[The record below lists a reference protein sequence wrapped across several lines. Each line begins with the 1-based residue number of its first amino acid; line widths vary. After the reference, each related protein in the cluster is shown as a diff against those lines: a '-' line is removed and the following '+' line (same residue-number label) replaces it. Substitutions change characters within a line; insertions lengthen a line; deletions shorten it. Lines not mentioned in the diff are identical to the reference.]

1 MDNPKERYAN
11 LPHVPVVTSR
21 RDLLFRAGMGFGGLA
36 LASLLAQE
44 EAAAASQRPTVYP
57 PNGGPSTQRPRAHFT
72 PKVDSVIFLF
82 MEGGPSHLD
91 LFDPKPELQRLA
103 GQPLPPSY
111 GRPITPMGVSDNAL
125 LPTKRTFRKYGQSG
139 IDVSD
144 WYPHVA
150 QHADKL
156 CVIRSCWADGLNH
169 VGSVCQMNTGSILAG
184 RPSLGAWVQ
193 YGLGTVNSNLPG
205 FVILLDDREPI
216 GGPKNW
222 SAGFMPAGYQGTHF
236 RPDGEPILN
245 LAPPKTLG
253 SEQQRSKLDFVQAL
267 NERYGKGREDYTE
280 LQARIAAYELAF
292 RMQSEATEAVDLSK
306 ETEATKQLYG
316 VDDPAT
322 EKFGRNCLL
331 ARRLVERGV
340 RFVQLYSG
348 TGSQWDA
355 HANIEANHG
364 KMCRASDKPVAG
376 LLADL
381 HQRGLLDR
389 TLVIWGGEF
398 GRTPMSEKGDGRD
411 HNPYGFT
418 MFLAGGG
425 VKAGQVVGRT
435 DDLGLRA
442 VEDRFH
448 VNDLHATILHLLGMD
463 HLKLTYHHNGRD
475 ERATVNGGNVL
486 SKVLT

>member
-1 MDNPKERYAN
+1 MTNSNNRYSE

-36 LASLLAQE
+36 LASLLAQD
-44 EAAAASQRPTVYP
+44 EARAASPNDQRPTPSADAGKP
-57 PNGGPSTQRPRAHFT
+57 PHFAARA
-72 PKVDSVIFLF
+72 DSVIFLF
-82 MEGGPSHLD
+82 MEGGPSHID

-103 GQPLPPSY
+103 GQPLPASY

-125 LPTKRTFRKYGQSG
+125 LPTKRTFKKYGQSG

-150 QHADKL
+150 EHADKL
-156 CVIRSCWADGLNH
+156 CVVRSCWADGLNH

-184 RPSLGAWVQ
+184 RPSLGSWVQ
-193 YGLGTVNSNLPG
+193 YGLGSVNGKLPG
-205 FVILLDDREPI
+205 FVILLDDREPV

-222 SAGFMPAGYQGTHF
+222 SAGFMPAAYQGTHF

-245 LAPPKTLG
+245 LAPPKSVG
-253 SEQQRSKLDFVQAL
+253 SRQQRSKLDFVQAL
-267 NERYGKGREDYTE
+267 NQRYGKGREDFSE
-280 LQARIAAYELAF
+280 LAARVAAYELAF

-306 ETEATKQLYG
+306 ETEATKKLYG
-316 VDDPAT
+316 LDDPAT
-322 EKFGRNCLL
+322 EKFGQNCLL

-340 RFVQLYSG
+340 RFVELYSG

-355 HANIEANHG
+355 HANIEANHTR
-364 KMCRASDKPVAG
+364 MCKASDKPVAG

-425 VKAGQVVGRT
+425 VKAGCVVGRT

-448 VNDLHATILHLLGMD
+448 VHDLHATILHLLGMD
-463 HLKLTYHHNGRD
+463 HLRLTYHHNGRD
-475 ERATVNGGNVL
+475 ERATVNAGSVL
-486 SKVLT
+486 SKILA

>member
-1 MDNPKERYAN
+1 MNPH

-21 RDLLFRAGMGFGGLA
+21 RDLLFRAGLGFGGLA
-36 LASLLAQE
+36 LTALLAQD
-44 EAAAASQRPTVYP
+44 EARGEGRGARGDGRT
-57 PNGGPSTQRPRAHFT
+57 PRHPARA
-72 PKVDSVIFLF
+72 DSVIFLF
-82 MEGGPSHLD
+82 MEGGPSHID

-103 GQPLPPSY
+103 GQPLPASY
-111 GRPITPMGVSDNAL
+111 GRPLTAMGVSGNAL
-125 LPTKRTFRKYGQSG
+125 LPTKRTFKKHGQSG

-156 CVIRSCWADGLNH
+156 CLLRGCWADGLNH

-193 YGLGTVNSNLPG
+193 YGLGTPNRNLPG
-205 FVILLDDREPI
+205 FVILLDEKEPI

-222 SAGFMPAGYQGTHF
+222 SSGFMPASYQGTQF
-236 RPDGEPILN
+236 RPDGAPILN
-245 LAPPKTLG
+245 LAPPPALATD
-253 SEQQRSKLDFVQAL
+253 QQRSKLDFIQAL
-267 NERYGKGREDYTE
+267 NRRYGRGREDFTE
-280 LQARIAAYELAF
+280 LEARITAYELAY
-292 RMQSEATEAVDLSK
+292 RMQSEATEAVDLAAES
-306 ETEATKQLYG
+306 EATKRLYG
-316 VDDPAT
+316 LDNTVT

-340 RFVQLYSG
+340 RFVQLYCG

-355 HANIEANHG
+355 HADLEGNHS
-364 KMCRASDKPVAG
+364 KMCAISDKPVAG

-381 HQRGLLDR
+381 SARGMLDR
-389 TLVIWGGEF
+389 TLVVWGGEF
-398 GRTPMSEKGDGRD
+398 GRTPMSEKGNGRD

-425 VKAGQVVGRT
+425 TRAGHILGATDEVG
-435 DDLGLRA
+435 LHA
-442 VEDRFH
+442 VEDRIH
-448 VNDLHATILHLLGMD
+448 VHDLHATVLALLGMD

-475 ERATVNGGNVL
+475 ERATVNAGQVIH
-486 SKVLT
+486 KVFA